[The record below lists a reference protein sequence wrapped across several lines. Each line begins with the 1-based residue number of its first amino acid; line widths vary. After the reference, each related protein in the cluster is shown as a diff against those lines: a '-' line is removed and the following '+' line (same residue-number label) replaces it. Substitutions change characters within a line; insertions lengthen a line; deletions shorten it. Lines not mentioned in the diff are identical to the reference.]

1 MLDSSLSTTRNDM
14 RTLIKDAQALFQ
26 QATSV
31 TGQKA
36 DELRSKGLEMLDTA
50 VAKAQQAQS
59 AAIETG
65 KELASS
71 ADSIVKENP
80 WKAVAIS
87 GGVGLLLGMLIARS
101 K

>member
-14 RTLIKDAQALFQ
+14 RTLIKNAQALFQ
-26 QATSV
+26 EASSV

-36 DELRSKGLEMLDTA
+36 EELRTKGLAMLDSA
-50 VAKAQQAQS
+50 VAKAQQAQT
-59 AAIETG
+59 AALESG

-71 ADSIVKENP
+71 ADNLVKDNP

-87 GGVGLLLGMLIARS
+87 GGVGLLLGMLIAR

>member
-14 RTLIKDAQALFQ
+14 RALIKNAQALFQ
-26 QATSV
+26 EASSV

-36 DELRSKGLEMLDTA
+36 EELRTKGLAMLDSA
-50 VAKAQQAQS
+50 VAKAQQAQT
-59 AAIETG
+59 AALESG

-71 ADSIVKENP
+71 ADNLVKDNP

-87 GGVGLLLGMLIARS
+87 GGIGLLLGMLIAR

>member
-1 MLDSSLSTTRNDM
+1 MLDSSVSTTRNDM
-14 RTLIKDAQALFQ
+14 RTLIKNAQALFQ
-26 QATSV
+26 EASSV

-36 DELRSKGLEMLDTA
+36 DELRTKGLAMLDSA
-50 VAKAQQAQS
+50 VAKAQQAQT
-59 AAIETG
+59 AAIESG

-71 ADSIVKENP
+71 ADNLVKDNP

-87 GGVGLLLGMLIARS
+87 GGVGLLLGMLIAR